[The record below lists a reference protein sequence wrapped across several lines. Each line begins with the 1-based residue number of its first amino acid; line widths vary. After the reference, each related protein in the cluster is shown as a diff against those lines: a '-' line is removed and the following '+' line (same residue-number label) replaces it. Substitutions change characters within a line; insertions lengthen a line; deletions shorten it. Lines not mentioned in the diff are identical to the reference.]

1 MIAALPLIFTALLAA
16 GFTGWAAWLSL
27 AAEAEGDLPRF
38 LADQFAPAAA
48 GLPLPR
54 ALQVARLALL
64 GLAAAAAGTA
74 LDWWDWPAPWAV
86 GRLLVIVLAVW
97 VAGDLA
103 PRLLAA
109 AAPEAAAV
117 VRRPALRTLVV
128 FRPLLGLIGRADRWG
143 AGAAE
148 RSRQREL
155 GAGRR
160 DMLLGLFS
168 LADTTVAEVMTPRI
182 DVLAVDKGSEQHAV
196 LEAFRRHG
204 HSRLP
209 VFDETPDSVLG
220 LIYVKDLLPRSD
232 GAPVDDDWQRL
243 IRPVPFVPEGKTLD
257 RQLRDFQ
264 RGHTHLAVVVDE
276 FGGTAGIVTLED
288 ILEQVVGE
296 IRDERD
302 AEEGAAV
309 EQEGPDRIWVRGDLP
324 ASELEALLEHRF
336 GHDDV
341 DTVGG
346 LALALF
352 GHVPRPGEAI
362 EADGYRIVA
371 EQVVRRRV
379 RRVHIQ
385 RLAPDAGDEEMGEED
400 GA

>member
-1 MIAALPLIFTALLAA
+1 MIGTLQLLATVLLAA
-16 GFTGWAAWLSL
+16 AFTGWAAWLAL
-27 AAEAEGDLPRF
+27 VAEAEGDLPRF
-38 LADQFAPAAA
+38 LADQLAPATA

-54 ALQVARLALL
+54 ALQVTRLALL
-64 GLAAAAAGTA
+64 GLAGAAAATA
-74 LDWWDWPAPWAV
+74 FDWWNWAGPWSLL
-86 GRLLVIVLAVW
+86 RLALLAGAIW

-109 AAPEAAAV
+109 AAPEAAAA
-117 VRRPALRTLVV
+117 VRRPALRTLRA
-128 FRPLLGLIGRADRWG
+128 FRALLGLVGRADRWG

-148 RSRQREL
+148 RARQREL

-182 DVLAVDKGSEQHAV
+182 DVLAVDRAAERHDV
-196 LEAFRRHG
+196 LEAFRRYG

-209 VFDETPDSVLG
+209 VFDDNPDAVVG
-220 LIYVKDLLPRSD
+220 LIYVKDLLPRP
-232 GAPVDDDWQRL
+232 GADAADWHAL
-243 IRPVPFVPEGKTLD
+243 IRPVPFVPEGKTLY

-264 RGHTHLAVVVDE
+264 RTRAHLAVVVDE
-276 FGGTAGIVTLED
+276 FGGTAGIVTIED

-302 AEEGAAV
+302 TDEGVAI
-309 EQEGPDRIWVRGDLP
+309 EQDGPDRLWVQGAVPL
-324 ASELEALLEHRF
+324 AELETVLDHRF
-336 GHDDV
+336 EREDV

-346 LALALF
+346 LVLALF
-352 GHVPRPGEAI
+352 GRVPRPGEAV
-362 EADGYRIVA
+362 EADGFRIVA

-379 RRVHIQ
+379 RRVHVQ
-385 RLAPDAGDEEMGEED
+385 RLVHDDDDEPAEEYE
-400 GA
+400 G

>member
-38 LADQFAPAAA
+38 LADQLAPAAA

-64 GLAAAAAGTA
+64 GLAAASAGTA
-74 LDWWDWPAPWAV
+74 LDWWDWSLPWALA
-86 GRLLVIVLAVW
+86 RLIVIVVAVW

-109 AAPEAAAV
+109 AAPEAAAA
-117 VRRPALRTLVV
+117 VRRPAIRTLAV

-143 AGAAE
+143 AAGAE
-148 RSRQREL
+148 RARQREL

-168 LADTTVAEVMTPRI
+168 LADTSVAEVMTPRI
-182 DVLAVDKGSEQHAV
+182 DVLAVDKSSELHDV
-196 LEAFRRHG
+196 REAFRRHG

-209 VFDETPDSVLG
+209 VFDETPDTVLG
-220 LIYVKDLLPRSD
+220 LIYVKDLLPRID
-232 GAPVDDDWQRL
+232 AAAVDEEWHPL

-264 RGHTHLAVVVDE
+264 RSHTHLAVVVDE

-302 AEEGAAV
+302 TDEGAAV
-309 EQEGPDRIWVRGDLP
+309 EQEGPDRIWVRGSVP

-362 EADGYRIVA
+362 EVDGYRIIA

-379 RRVHIQ
+379 RRVHLQ
-385 RLAPDAGDEEMGEED
+385 RLGPPVEGDALAGEGDE
-400 GA
+400 